1 MKGFSLQR
9 DVSSDDEDDL
19 ENELLNDNFD
29 EPIVDTLSFNAPQ
42 IQATNFQPQIASHV
56 SVS

>member
-1 MKGFSLQR
+1 MKRFSLQR

-42 IQATNFQPQIASHV
+42 IQATSIQS
-56 SVS
+56 